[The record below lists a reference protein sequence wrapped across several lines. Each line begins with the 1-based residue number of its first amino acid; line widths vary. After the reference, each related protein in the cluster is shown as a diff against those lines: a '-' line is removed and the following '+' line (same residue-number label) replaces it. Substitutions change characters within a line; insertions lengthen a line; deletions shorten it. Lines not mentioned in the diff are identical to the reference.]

1 MLEPVPQLEV
11 GESHELVCRV
21 PRVAP
26 VRNLTVILHRGATT
40 LHTTTFKDNDKNEPQ
55 DVVVRHLVTAER
67 GDQGQNITCQALL
80 DLQPSNVH
88 FNTTS
93 SPRALDV
100 YGELAPVA
108 PRVPQPAVAVSY
120 RLLPCCRFP

>member
-11 GESHELVCRV
+11 GESHELVCHV

-26 VRNLTVILHRGATT
+26 VRNLTVILRRGATT
-40 LHTTTFKDNDKNEPQ
+40 LHTATFKDNDKNEPQ
-55 DVVVRHLVTAER
+55 DVVVRHLVRAER

-93 SPRALDV
+93 SPRVLDV

-108 PRVPQPAVAVSY
+108 PRVPQPVVAVSH